1 MNLSP
6 LEKQTYKIAY
16 WVLTVYRA
24 FELMTVMG
32 SMATGM
38 ALEQYKELE
47 GQLWVHTQLYI
58 S

>member
-24 FELMTVMG
+24 LELMTVMG
-32 SMATGM
+32 SM

-47 GQLWVHTQLYI
+47 GQLWVHTQLCI